1 MDNILIID
9 NYSSNTKILVMML
22 RQMGYSVRSAA
33 NVEAALQSME
43 KCKPQMILIDVDL
56 SDSDGYKTC
65 EIIKAEKK
73 YEKIPVIFIC
83 TFDESNRD
91 KIFAAGGA
99 DYITIPFN
107 YNEIYTRIN
116 AHLGKSCDALM
127 KENKELKNTVLQQ
140 KQQLDDITADIKEF
154 NVMLEEEITE
164 RTKTE
169 EALKES
175 ERQFRHA
182 VEEAAAPVILYT
194 EDGEIVKDQQNLER
208 NYRLYH
214 KRHIYHF

>member
-73 YEKIPVIFIC
+73 YEKSLLFLSAPLMNLTEIKYLQPV
-83 TFDESNRD
+83 
-91 KIFAAGGA
+91 
-99 DYITIPFN
+99 
-107 YNEIYTRIN
+107 
-116 AHLGKSCDALM
+116 
-127 KENKELKNTVLQQ
+127 VL
-140 KQQLDDITADIKEF
+140 II
-154 NVMLEEEITE
+154 
-164 RTKTE
+164 
-169 EALKES
+169 
-175 ERQFRHA
+175 
-182 VEEAAAPVILYT
+182 
-194 EDGEIVKDQQNLER
+194 
-208 NYRLYH
+208 
-214 KRHIYHF
+214 